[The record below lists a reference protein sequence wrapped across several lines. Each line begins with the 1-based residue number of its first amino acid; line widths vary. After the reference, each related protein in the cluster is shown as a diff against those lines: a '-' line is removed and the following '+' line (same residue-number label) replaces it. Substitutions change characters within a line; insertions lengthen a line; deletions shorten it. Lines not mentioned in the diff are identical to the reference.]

1 MEAKDS
7 INQDIIK
14 IKTAQSNELKQI
26 IELRSNQLVAANTE
40 LIEKD
45 KLIKRQKFK
54 ILAYKIALIGSAMAY
69 FLLSI

>member
-7 INQDIIK
+7 INQDLIK
-14 IKTAQSNELKQI
+14 IKTQQSNELRQI

-40 LIEKD
+40 LIAKEKQ
-45 KLIKRQKFK
+45 IKAQKFK
-54 ILAYKIALIGSAMAY
+54 ITLYKIALIGSAVAY

>member
-45 KLIKRQKFK
+45 KLIKKQKLK
-54 ILAYKIALIGSAMAY
+54 ILAYKIALIGSAVAY